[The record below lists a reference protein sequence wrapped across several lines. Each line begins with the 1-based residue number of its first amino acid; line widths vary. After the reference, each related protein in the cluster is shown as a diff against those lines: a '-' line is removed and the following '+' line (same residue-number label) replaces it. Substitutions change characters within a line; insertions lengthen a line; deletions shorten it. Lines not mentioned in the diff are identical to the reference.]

1 MLWRLI
7 SRVGGRGQGGIIGG
21 PNLRRDG
28 HDRAIAKVLLVLLI
42 GLFSLL
48 VGVDNIIDYGTNYAF
63 VAARHV
69 DGHRFPQLD
78 AEVARHHQPG
88 AAPRGLRRHHRR
100 RIAHRRALPPRRPA
114 AVERARCTSRAE
126 FNAAKAVA
134 VAGLVLGFALWFFG
148 FMAVGGE
155 WFQMWQSQ
163 TWNGQEAAFR
173 FIGCIGFVLIFLAQ
187 KDDEL
192 A

>member
-1 MLWRLI
+1 MIVR
-7 SRVGGRGQGGIIGG
+7 Q
-21 PNLRRDG
+21 
-28 HDRAIAKVLLVLLI
+28 AKILLVLLI

-63 VAARHV
+63 VQHVMSMDTVFPTSTLTWRAITSPALQHAGYAGIIAAELLAGILCLLGAWR
-69 DGHRFPQLD
+69 LWS
-78 AEVARHHQPG
+78 AR
-88 AAPRGLRRHHRR
+88 AYFA
-100 RIAHRRALPPRRPA
+100 
-114 AVERARCTSRAE
+114 AE
-126 FNAAKAVA
+126 FNAAKDVA
-134 VAGLVLGFALWFFG
+134 VAGLVCGFALWFFG
-148 FMAVGGE
+148 FMTVGGE

-173 FIGCIGFVLIFLAQ
+173 FIGCIGLVLLFLGQ